1 MNRPLHVVVLD
12 HSRDGLAPLL
22 AELQQ
27 RGYSTV
33 CRTVTRLE
41 ELAAV
46 LDERAWDLIVAH
58 DGLAGDFAFRA
69 LDLLRVRGID
79 IPFILVG
86 SASEARDESRVLQAV
101 DAGADDCVDR
111 DQPVRFVAAV
121 ERELRQSE
129 VRRERERVESEL
141 RMRARQ
147 QETVAEL
154 GLLALS
160 GRDLTDLLERAMDA
174 IRSTLD
180 VELAGLLEA
189 LPGGDSFVLRA
200 GVGWRPGLVG
210 EVTLKGGHE
219 TFIGDTLKH
228 GQVAVENVGAIG
240 RYAFPAF
247 FIDHYVVSGLS
258 VALHRQDGPT
268 GCLTAYTSRRRMF
281 TRDDALF
288 LQAVA
293 NVLAGALERASA
305 EQGLL
310 QSQTRLQS
318 VQKMEA
324 IGRLAGGIAH
334 DFNNLVQAIGGYTE
348 ILLRR
353 LPDYDPLRRNAE
365 EIKKAG
371 DRAAALTRQLLAFS
385 RQQVLQPKVLDLNM
399 VVGNI
404 EQLLRRLIGED
415 VVLKTLLA
423 SDLGPVRADAAQ
435 IEQVLMNLAVNARD
449 AMPEGGTLT
458 IRTQNVDLSS
468 SDQREPFTVIAGPY
482 VLLSVAD
489 TGVGMTP
496 EIRARAF
503 EPFFTTKEPGR
514 GTGLGLSTVYG
525 VVKQSGGYIWLDSQQ
540 GQGTALRIYLPRV
553 KERALSEVRRAPQ
566 VSVPRGTETVLL
578 VEDEEGVRD
587 LIREWLA
594 GHGYH
599 VLAATNGLE
608 ALDVAARADR
618 RIDLLVADVVMPQM
632 GGPALA
638 QRLLALRPDL
648 KVIYVSGY
656 ADDALGDRQVL
667 EAGAAFIQKPFPLDT
682 LVRKVREIL
691 DASVA

>member
-1 MNRPLHVVVLD
+1 
-12 HSRDGLAPLL
+12 
-22 AELQQ
+22 
-27 RGYSTV
+27 
-33 CRTVTRLE
+33 
-41 ELAAV
+41 
-46 LDERAWDLIVAH
+46 
-58 DGLAGDFAFRA
+58 
-69 LDLLRVRGID
+69 
-79 IPFILVG
+79 
-86 SASEARDESRVLQAV
+86 
-101 DAGADDCVDR
+101 
-111 DQPVRFVAAV
+111 
-121 ERELRQSE
+121 
-129 VRRERERVESEL
+129 
-141 RMRARQ
+141 
-147 QETVAEL
+147 
-154 GLLALS
+154 
-160 GRDLTDLLERAMDA
+160 
-174 IRSTLD
+174 
-180 VELAGLLEA
+180 
-189 LPGGDSFVLRA
+189 
-200 GVGWRPGLVG
+200 
-210 EVTLKGGHE
+210 
-219 TFIGDTLKH
+219 
-228 GQVAVENVGAIG
+228 
-240 RYAFPAF
+240 
-247 FIDHYVVSGLS
+247 
-258 VALHRQDGPT
+258 
-268 GCLTAYTSRRRMF
+268 
-281 TRDDALF
+281 
-288 LQAVA
+288 
-293 NVLAGALERASA
+293 
-305 EQGLL
+305 
-310 QSQTRLQS
+310 
-318 VQKMEA
+318 MEA

-399 VVGNI
+399 VVANI
-404 EQLLRRLIGED
+404 DQLLRRLIGED
-415 VVLKTLLA
+415 VVLRTELA
-423 SDLGPVRADAAQ
+423 TDLGPVRADAAQ
-435 IEQVLMNLAVNARD
+435 LEQVLMNLAVNARD

-482 VLLSVAD
+482 VLLSVGD
-489 TGVGMTP
+489 TGLGMTP

-525 VVKQSGGYIWLDSQQ
+525 VVKQSGGYIWLDSEQ

-553 KERALSEVRRAPQ
+553 QERALSEVRRAPQ

-608 ALDVAARADR
+608 ALDVAARADG

-691 DASVA
+691 DASIV

>member
-58 DGLAGDFAFRA
+58 DGLAGNLAFRA

-86 SASEARDESRVLQAV
+86 SSTETRDESRVLQAV

-160 GRDLTDLLERAMDA
+160 GRDLTDLLDRAMDA

-180 VELAGLLEA
+180 IELAGLLEA

-210 EVTLKGGHE
+210 EVTIKGGHE

-240 RYAFPAF
+240 RYSFPQF
-247 FIDHYVVSGLS
+247 FLDHYVVSGLS

-404 EQLLRRLIGED
+404 DQLLRRLIGED
-415 VVLKTLLA
+415 VVLKTVLA

-449 AMPEGGTLT
+449 AMPDGGTLT

-489 TGVGMTP
+489 TGIGMTP

-608 ALDVAARADR
+608 ALDVAARADG

-691 DASVA
+691 DASVV

>member
-58 DGLAGDFAFRA
+58 DGLAGNLAFRA

-86 SASEARDESRVLQAV
+86 NTSEARDESRVLQAV

-160 GRDLTDLLERAMDA
+160 GRDLTDLLDRAMDA

-228 GQVAVENVGAIG
+228 GQVAVENVGALG
-240 RYAFPAF
+240 RYSFPPF
-247 FIDHYVVSGLS
+247 FIDHYVISGLS

-268 GCLTAYTSRRRMF
+268 GCLAAYTSRRRMF

-399 VVGNI
+399 VVANI
-404 EQLLRRLIGED
+404 DQLLRRLIGED
-415 VVLKTLLA
+415 VAFKTVLA

-435 IEQVLMNLAVNARD
+435 IEQVMMNLAVNARD
-449 AMPEGGTLT
+449 AMPDGGTLT

-514 GTGLGLSTVYG
+514 GTGLGLVHG
-525 VVKQSGGYIWLDSQQ
+525 
-540 GQGTALRIYLPRV
+540 LRHRQAERRLYL
-553 KERALSEVRRAPQ
+553 
-566 VSVPRGTETVLL
+566 
-578 VEDEEGVRD
+578 
-587 LIREWLA
+587 
-594 GHGYH
+594 
-599 VLAATNGLE
+599 
-608 ALDVAARADR
+608 AR
-618 RIDLLVADVVMPQM
+618 
-632 GGPALA
+632 
-638 QRLLALRPDL
+638 
-648 KVIYVSGY
+648 
-656 ADDALGDRQVL
+656 
-667 EAGAAFIQKPFPLDT
+667 
-682 LVRKVREIL
+682 
-691 DASVA
+691 

>member
-58 DGLAGDFAFRA
+58 DGLDGNLAFRA

-86 SASEARDESRVLQAV
+86 NTTEARDESRVLQAV

-160 GRDLTDLLERAMDA
+160 GRDLTDLLDRAMDA

-228 GQVAVENVGAIG
+228 GQVAVENVGAFG
-240 RYAFPAF
+240 RYSFPPF
-247 FIDHYVVSGLS
+247 FLDHYVVSGLS

-399 VVGNI
+399 VVANI
-404 EQLLRRLIGED
+404 DQLLRRLIGED
-415 VVLKTLLA
+415 IELQDRARRATSVR
-423 SDLGPVRADAAQ
+423 SRADAAQ

-449 AMPEGGTLT
+449 AMPRRRHADDPHAERRPVVVRSARTVHGDRRPVRAALRRRHRHRHDAGNPRARVRAVLHHEG
-458 IRTQNVDLSS
+458 
-468 SDQREPFTVIAGPY
+468 AGPRHGPRP
-482 VLLSVAD
+482 VDGLRRRQAERRLHL
-489 TGVGMTP
+489 
-496 EIRARAF
+496 AR
-503 EPFFTTKEPGR
+503 
-514 GTGLGLSTVYG
+514 
-525 VVKQSGGYIWLDSQQ
+525 
-540 GQGTALRIYLPRV
+540 
-553 KERALSEVRRAPQ
+553 
-566 VSVPRGTETVLL
+566 
-578 VEDEEGVRD
+578 
-587 LIREWLA
+587 
-594 GHGYH
+594 
-599 VLAATNGLE
+599 
-608 ALDVAARADR
+608 
-618 RIDLLVADVVMPQM
+618 
-632 GGPALA
+632 
-638 QRLLALRPDL
+638 
-648 KVIYVSGY
+648 
-656 ADDALGDRQVL
+656 
-667 EAGAAFIQKPFPLDT
+667 
-682 LVRKVREIL
+682 
-691 DASVA
+691 

>member
-1 MNRPLHVVVLD
+1 M
-12 HSRDGLAPLL
+12 
-22 AELQQ
+22 
-27 RGYSTV
+27 
-33 CRTVTRLE
+33 
-41 ELAAV
+41 
-46 LDERAWDLIVAH
+46 
-58 DGLAGDFAFRA
+58 
-69 LDLLRVRGID
+69 
-79 IPFILVG
+79 
-86 SASEARDESRVLQAV
+86 LQAV

-160 GRDLTDLLERAMDA
+160 GRDLTDLLDRAMDA

-210 EVTLKGGHE
+210 EVTIKGGHE

-240 RYAFPAF
+240 RYSFPPF
-247 FIDHYVVSGLS
+247 FLDHYVVSGLS

-293 NVLAGALERASA
+293 NVVAGALERASA

-334 DFNNLVQAIGGYTE
+334 DFNNSLTGSAATPRSCCDGCRTTIRCGATP
-348 ILLRR
+348 RR
-353 LPDYDPLRRNAE
+353 ST
-365 EIKKAG
+365 KAG
-371 DRAAALTRQLLAFS
+371 ERARRADAAAAG
-385 RQQVLQPKVLDLNM
+385 VQPPA
-399 VVGNI
+399 GAAAEGARP
-404 EQLLRRLIGED
+404 EQRRRRHAIAAAASDRRGHR
-415 VVLKTLLA
+415 A
-423 SDLGPVRADAAQ
+423 RRPCSPSDLGRCAPTPAQ

-449 AMPEGGTLT
+449 AMPDGGTLT
-458 IRTQNVDLSS
+458 IRRRTSTCRRPIARAVDGDRRAVRAAVGHRHRHRHDAGDPRARVRAVLHDEGAGPRHRAWGSRRSTASS
-468 SDQREPFTVIAGPY
+468 SRAAATSGSIA
-482 VLLSVAD
+482 S
-489 TGVGMTP
+489 
-496 EIRARAF
+496 RARAL
-503 EPFFTTKEPGR
+503 R
-514 GTGLGLSTVYG
+514 CASTC
-525 VVKQSGGYIWLDSQQ
+525 
-540 GQGTALRIYLPRV
+540 
-553 KERALSEVRRAPQ
+553 RASRNARCRKCARAPQ

-608 ALDVAARADR
+608 ALDVAARADG

>member
-41 ELAAV
+41 ELSAV

-58 DGLAGDFAFRA
+58 DGLAGNLAFRA

-86 SASEARDESRVLQAV
+86 NTSEARDESRVLQAV

-160 GRDLTDLLERAMDA
+160 GRDLTDLLDRAMDA

-180 VELAGLLEA
+180 IELAGLLEA

-210 EVTLKGGHE
+210 EVTIKGGHE

-240 RYAFPAF
+240 RYSFPPF
-247 FIDHYVVSGLS
+247 FLDHYVVSGLS

-399 VVGNI
+399 VVANI
-404 EQLLRRLIGED
+404 DQLLRRLIGED
-415 VVLKTLLA
+415 IAFKTVLA

-449 AMPEGGTLT
+449 AMPDGGTLT

-489 TGVGMTP
+489 TGIGMTP

-608 ALDVAARADR
+608 ALDVAARADG

-691 DASVA
+691 DASVV